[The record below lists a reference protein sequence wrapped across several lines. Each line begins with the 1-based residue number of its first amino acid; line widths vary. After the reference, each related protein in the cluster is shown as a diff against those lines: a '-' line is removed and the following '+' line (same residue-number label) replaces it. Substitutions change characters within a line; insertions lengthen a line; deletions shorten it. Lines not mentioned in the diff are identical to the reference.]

1 MRALVVGIAGFA
13 GAVSR
18 YAIGSWVSRRSPTAF
33 PWATF
38 VINVSG
44 CFALGFLMALF
55 AGRWVPDPDVRAALT
70 VGFLGAFTT
79 FSTFAY
85 ETVSLRD
92 VGSTATAAVYVVAS
106 VALGV
111 AAAWLG
117 SVAGRHV

>member
-18 YAIGSWVSRRSPTAF
+18 YAIGAWVARRSPRGF

-92 VGSTATAAVYVVAS
+92 VGATTTAAVYVVAS
-106 VALGV
+106 VALGL